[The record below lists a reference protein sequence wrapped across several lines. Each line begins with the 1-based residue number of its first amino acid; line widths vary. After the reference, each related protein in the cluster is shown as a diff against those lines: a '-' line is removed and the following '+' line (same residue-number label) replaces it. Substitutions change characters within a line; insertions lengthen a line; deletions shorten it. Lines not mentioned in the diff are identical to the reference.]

1 MKRFVPKPLLPLA
14 RRVYSLLAHTSFALR
29 RPLCRVNEQPII
41 ILGNQKSGTT
51 AIAALLARMTG
62 ASVTLD
68 LTLEVLRPS
77 WEKLRDG
84 SLSFSQFI
92 ERNKLSFSRK
102 IIKEP
107 GLTVFSD
114 EVVARFPHARFVF
127 IVRDPRDNI
136 RSILDRLQVS
146 GNVHRLEPMH
156 WAGIPHVWK
165 LVLDGGWLG
174 LNGENFIDML
184 ALRWNLLA
192 DVYLNN
198 PDTLHLVR
206 YEDFRR
212 SKVSVI
218 AGLADVLNLERRYD
232 IEHLVDRPFQPP
244 GNASVSWATYFG
256 PENLERI
263 NHTCRTRMEQFGYHG
278 ISADEAHPPS

>member
-14 RRVYSLLAHTSFALR
+14 RRVYSLLAHASFALR
-29 RPLCRVNEQPII
+29 RPLCRVNEEPIL

-51 AIAALLARMTG
+51 AIAALLAKMTG
-62 ASVTLD
+62 SSVTLD

-77 WEKLRDG
+77 WEKLRN
-84 SLSFSQFI
+84 SSMSFSQFI
-92 ERNKLSFSRK
+92 EHNKLSFSRK

-107 GLTVFSD
+107 GLTVFFD
-114 EVVARFPHARFVF
+114 ELVARFPDARFVF

-136 RSILDRLQVS
+136 RSILDRLQIPGS
-146 GNVHRLEPMH
+146 ARQLEPVD
-156 WAGIPHVWK
+156 WVGLPHAWQQ
-165 LVLDGGWLG
+165 VLDGRWLG

-192 DVYLNN
+192 DVYLNK

-206 YEDFRR
+206 YEDFRT

-218 AGLADVLNLERRYD
+218 AGLAEVLGLQQRHEIER
-232 IEHLVDRPFQPP
+232 LVDKPFQPP
-244 GNASVSWATYFG
+244 GNVSASWATYFG
-256 PENLERI
+256 LENLERI
-263 NHTCRTRMEQFGYHG
+263 SHTCRTRMERFGYHG
-278 ISADEAHPPS
+278 IPFDEAHPPS